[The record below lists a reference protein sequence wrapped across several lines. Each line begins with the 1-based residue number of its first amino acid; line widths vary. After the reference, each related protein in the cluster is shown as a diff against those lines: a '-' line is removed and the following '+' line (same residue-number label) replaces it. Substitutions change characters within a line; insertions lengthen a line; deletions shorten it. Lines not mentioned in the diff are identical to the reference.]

1 MFTRTFSMIKKN
13 TPLIITT
20 PAWNKMTEI
29 LSKNKKHAFLFSAK
43 GGGCNGFNYILESIS
58 SNNYDNLMMNTPT
71 PIVHTKNNTR
81 LMVEPLSEILL
92 LGTTIDYIEEDYSN
106 DVYESKFV
114 YTPQKDKATTCG
126 CGISFIAEHNHY

>member
-1 MFTRTFSMIKKN
+1 
-13 TPLIITT
+13 
-20 PAWNKMTEI
+20 
-29 LSKNKKHAFLFSAK
+29 
-43 GGGCNGFNYILESIS
+43 
-58 SNNYDNLMMNTPT
+58 MNTPT

-126 CGISFIAEHNHY
+126 CGISFSPK

>member
-13 TPLIITT
+13 APLIITT
-20 PAWNKMTEI
+20 PAWNKMKEI

-43 GGGCNGFNYILESIS
+43 GGGCNGFNYILESITP
-58 SNNYDNLMMNTPT
+58 NNYYEIINNTIP
-71 PIVHTKNNTR
+71 PIVQTKNNTK
-81 LMVEPLSEILL
+81 LIVEPLSEILV

-106 DVYESKFV
+106 DIYESKFV

-126 CGISFIAEHNHY
+126 CGISFSPK